1 MEALINKSQ
10 HVQHGFDEK
19 ICESTS
25 ILTVDDLNSSQ
36 NLSIAEDCDEDL
48 SESQSKQK
56 ETNNEENSQ
65 FYTDMRPNTVAP
77 NSRCVK
83 NSKFKCNSDIYPV
96 IKKNSLMNQ
105 SHDYDMHMNELNAFE
120 PAMKSKSTAEN
131 GCDDP
136 ELNANQVKLKQ
147 TAFKNIQ
154 VNENQI
160 VKNVRQLMLDRKEA
174 RRLEISELLAEQLV
188 ESALLAN
195 CTDNVTVNCVLF
207 SACNL

>member
-1 MEALINKSQ
+1 MEALLNPR
-10 HVQHGFDEK
+10 HGFDEK

-48 SESQSKQK
+48 SESQVTQK
-56 ETNNEENSQ
+56 EIPNKENSQ
-65 FYTDMRPNTVAP
+65 FYADMRPNTVAP
-77 NSRCVK
+77 NVRHVK
-83 NSKFKCNSDIYPV
+83 NSKYKCNSDIYPV

-120 PAMKSKSTAEN
+120 PAMKSKSAAEI
-131 GCDDP
+131 GSDDT
-136 ELNANQVKLKQ
+136 ELNTHQVKLKQ

-154 VNENQI
+154 VYENEI
-160 VKNVRQLMLDRKEA
+160 GKNARQLMQDKKEA

-207 SACNL
+207 AACNL